1 VSMTTHREKTNTL
14 VTQISCCHF

>member
-1 VSMTTHREKTNTL
+1 MTTHREKTNTL